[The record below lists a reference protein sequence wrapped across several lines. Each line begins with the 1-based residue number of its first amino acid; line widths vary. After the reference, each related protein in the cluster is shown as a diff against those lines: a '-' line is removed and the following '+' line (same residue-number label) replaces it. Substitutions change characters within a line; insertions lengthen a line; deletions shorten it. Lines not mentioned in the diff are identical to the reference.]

1 VSQDSDNIIEINDL
15 FKHFGS
21 VKAVDGV
28 SLTIQ
33 RSEVVVIIGSSG
45 SGKSTLLRCVNR
57 LIDPTTGVIIIDGV
71 DVTSSNVDLNMIRAE
86 VGMVFQQFNLFP
98 HYRVIDNIRK
108 PLIVIKKFSMEK
120 ATNIAKEMLVKIGLE
135 DKINNYP
142 AELSGGQQQRVAIG
156 RALAMNPKI
165 MLFDEPTSALDPEL
179 TGEVLALMKKL
190 ADEGMTMLVVSH
202 EMGFAREAAD
212 RIIHMDEGKIVN
224 QGSPTKIFEDPEN
237 ERTQQFLKSIISH

>member
-1 VSQDSDNIIEINDL
+1 MIEINDL